1 MPAAMKKKAD
11 QNLYTAMVGRCAFL
25 PKTTIKTVERIPDE
39 TRKPRKTRIN
49 QIQ

>member
-25 PKTTIKTVERIPDE
+25 PKTMINSVERIPE
-39 TRKPRKTRIN
+39 EIRKLRKTRIN